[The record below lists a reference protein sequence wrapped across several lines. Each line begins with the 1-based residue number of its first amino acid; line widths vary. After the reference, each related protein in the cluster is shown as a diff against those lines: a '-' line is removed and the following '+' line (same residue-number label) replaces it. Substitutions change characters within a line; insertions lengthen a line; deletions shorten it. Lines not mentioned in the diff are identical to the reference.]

1 MDNLLAQLRSSD
13 EAESLAGAQA
23 LATRLSHA
31 AGPEEKLLV
40 AALKATTI
48 VRTAVDVA
56 AQRREDAPL
65 QHAVLGSL
73 VNLACIGGHQIV
85 KAQGGFAHMLES
97 LRSPKKSVQ
106 YFAVA
111 GVQNM
116 VGDRECLQAVV
127 DTDSDVILE
136 EMLSSPSEE
145 IRRFATGALANISE
159 VQKRVDA
166 GGLTPSTQTER
177 LGAHPAALVE
187 AADRRARGAAARWR
201 VHPAAAAARRVG
213 ARQGAEG
220 V

>member
-48 VRTAVDVA
+48 IRTAVDVA

-166 GGLTPSTQTER
+166 GGLTPSTQT
-177 LGAHPAALVE
+177 
-187 AADRRARGAAARWR
+187 DARGYRGD
-201 VHPAAAAARRVG
+201 PAAAVRVRV
-213 ARQGAEG
+213 A
-220 V
+220 

>member
-1 MDNLLAQLRSSD
+1 MDNLLAQLRSPD

-40 AALKATTI
+40 AALKATSI

-106 YFAVA
+106 YFA
-111 GVQNM
+111 
-116 VGDRECLQAVV
+116 
-127 DTDSDVILE
+127 
-136 EMLSSPSEE
+136 
-145 IRRFATGALANISE
+145 
-159 VQKRVDA
+159 
-166 GGLTPSTQTER
+166 
-177 LGAHPAALVE
+177 
-187 AADRRARGAAARWR
+187 AADRLAARLAVAGARVGACGVQPQSAADARGHRR
-201 VHPAAAAARRVG
+201 DPAAAVRLT
-213 ARQGAEG
+213 
-220 V
+220 